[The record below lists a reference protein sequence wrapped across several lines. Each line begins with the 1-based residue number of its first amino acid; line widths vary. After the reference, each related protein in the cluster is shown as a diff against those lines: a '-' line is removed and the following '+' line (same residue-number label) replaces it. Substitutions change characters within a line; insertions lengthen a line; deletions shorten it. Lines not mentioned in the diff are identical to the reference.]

1 MNRPPTDI
9 LLASMS
15 GWIVVFMTRARHAS
29 LYFSSLCSSGFWI
42 GMAIGRLLLG
52 IVTDRIGIRIG
63 TMIYLG
69 VAICLQL
76 LFSLIPIRWIS
87 LLTVTLLGFIL
98 GPLFPNGI
106 VMLTRLLPRH
116 LHVAAVSFVASVGQ
130 IGAALIPFASGAL
143 TQTLGIQVFQ
153 VIIFALLA
161 ITFLLWICFPKES
174 SVEMAFNDNESDVSN
189 SDASTC

>member
-1 MNRPPTDI
+1 
-9 LLASMS
+9 MS

-42 GMAIGRLLLG
+42 GMAIGRLSLG
-52 IVTDRIGIRIG
+52 IVTDKIGIRIA
-63 TMIYLG
+63 TVIYLG
-69 VAICLQL
+69 IAICLQA
-76 LFSLIPIRWIS
+76 LFSLVPIKWIS
-87 LLTVTLLGFIL
+87 LLTVSFLGFIL

-116 LHVAAVSFVASVGQ
+116 LHVGAVSFVASVGQ

-143 TQTLGIQVFQ
+143 TQALGIQVFQ
-153 VIIFALLA
+153 VIIFSLLA

-174 SVEMAFNDNESDVSN
+174 SVEVTLDDNEADVSN
-189 SDASTC
+189 FNA